1 MVNDWYW
8 EMEREV
14 QNEEIWATFW
24 ISVLVFALVG
34 IIGTMATNEPS
45 VAIGSFI
52 AVFFMFCFKVIII
65 RYG

>member
-1 MVNDWYW
+1 MVRGR
-8 EMEREV
+8 ESKTERIR
-14 QNEEIWATFW
+14 QNEEIWVTFL

-34 IIGTMATNEPS
+34 IVGSMIINQPS

-52 AVFFMFCFKVIII
+52 AVFFMFCFRVIII